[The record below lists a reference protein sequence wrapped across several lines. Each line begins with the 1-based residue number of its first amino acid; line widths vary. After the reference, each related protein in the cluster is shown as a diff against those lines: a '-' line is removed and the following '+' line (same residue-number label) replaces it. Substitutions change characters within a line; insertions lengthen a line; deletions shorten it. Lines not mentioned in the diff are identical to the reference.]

1 MAECDFSWFKILS
14 FFGVAILVVLCFIMF
29 GFGISNII
37 GGETTYGVACILAG
51 VLSAGVAAWV
61 YRNYQKK
68 GNK

>member
-14 FFGVAILVVLCFIMF
+14 FFGAAILVLLCFVMF

-37 GGETTYGVACILAG
+37 GGETVYGAACILAG

-61 YRNYQKK
+61 YKNYQKK

>member
-14 FFGVAILVVLCFIMF
+14 FFGAAILVLLCFVMF

-37 GGETTYGVACILAG
+37 GGETVYGAACILAG
-51 VLSAGVAAWV
+51 VLSAGVAALV